1 MDRETLRKAAEKAEL
16 CRQLLKK
23 SAVYAILSLNIC
35 FAEEL

>member
-1 MDRETLRKAAEKAEL
+1 MDWETLRKAAEKAKL